1 MSTSVKITLP
11 NGTAYDQPTGLFINN
26 EFVKSSDG
34 KTIESIN
41 PSTEEPIVSVYAAS
55 EQDIDTAVAA
65 ARKAFVDTWKHYP
78 IDGIARLLQKLAD
91 LFERDRELLSAIEAA
106 DSGKPKSS
114 NAALDVDECIA
125 QFRYY
130 AGWADKRG
138 GTVGESTPE
147 KFGYVLHEP
156 HGVCGQIIPWNYP
169 LAMASWKIGPAIA
182 AGNCIVLKLAENTP
196 LSMLYVGKLVVEAGF
211 PPGVINIVNGYGAVA
226 GAAIASHPGIDKVA
240 FTGSTATGKAVMAMA
255 AKTLKNVTLE
265 CGGKS
270 PMIVFEDADLDQAVK
285 WAHAGIMYNM
295 GQVCSATSRILV
307 QDTVYDKF
315 ISEFKKYTESVTAI
329 GDVYDDD
336 KSHGPLISE
345 IQFKKVLKY
354 IQTGKDEGATLVT
367 GSADPAAKKGYFVS
381 PTIFGDCTD
390 DMVIWKEE
398 IFGPVVCVSKFSTEK
413 EALDRSND
421 TSYGLG
427 GSVFSENVSRAIRV
441 AANLEAGSIWVN
453 SSNDTTHRI
462 PFGGFKM
469 SGIGT
474 ELGQYGLDVYTV
486 KKGVHINLGNKL

>member
-1 MSTSVKITLP
+1 MSVSVKITLP
-11 NGTAYDQPTGLFINN
+11 NGSSYDQPTGLFINN
-26 EFVKSSDG
+26 EFVPSSDG
-34 KTIESIN
+34 KQIESFN
-41 PSTEEPIVSVYAAS
+41 PSTEEPLAKVYAAS
-55 EQDIDTAVAA
+55 EADIDTAVKA
-65 ARKAFVDTWKHYP
+65 ARKAFNEVWKEYP

-91 LFERDRELLSAIEAA
+91 LFERDRELLGAIEAT
-106 DSGKPKSS
+106 DSGKPLHS
-114 NAALDVDECIA
+114 NALLDVDECIA

-130 AGWADKRG
+130 SGWADKRG
-138 GTVGESTPE
+138 GTVAESTPQ

-182 AGNCIVLKLAENTP
+182 TGNCIVLKLAENTP

-211 PPGVINIVNGYGAVA
+211 PPGVINIVNGVGSVA

-240 FTGSTATGKAVMAMA
+240 FTGSTATGKAIMAMA

-270 PMIVFEDADLDQAVK
+270 PMIVFDDCDLDQAVK
-285 WAHAGIMYNM
+285 WAHAGIMYNA

-307 QDTVYDKF
+307 QEAIYDKF
-315 ISEFKKYTESVTAI
+315 VEEYKKYVESSTSV
-329 GDVYDDD
+329 GDVFDEG

-345 IQFKKVLKY
+345 VQYKKVLNY
-354 IQTGKDEGATLVT
+354 IKIGKEEGAKLVT
-367 GSADPAAKKGYFVS
+367 GGTSAADKGYFVT
-381 PTIFGDCTD
+381 PTIFADVSD
-390 DMVIWKEE
+390 DMTIWKEE
-398 IFGPVVCVSKFSTEK
+398 IFGPVVCVSKFKTED
-413 EALDRSND
+413 EALHRAND

-427 GSVFSENVSRAIRV
+427 SSVFSENVSRAIRV
-441 AANLEAGSIWVN
+441 ASKLEAGSVWVN
-453 SSNDTTHRI
+453 SSNDTSHRI

-486 KKGVHINLGNKL
+486 KKGVHINLGTKL

>member
-11 NGTAYDQPTGLFINN
+11 NGVTYEQPTGLFINN
-26 EFVKSSDG
+26 EFVPSSDG
-34 KTIESIN
+34 EQIESIN
-41 PSTEEPIVSVYAAS
+41 PATEEPICKVYAAS
-55 EQDIDTAVAA
+55 SADIDTAVAA
-65 ARKAFVDTWKHYP
+65 ARKAFTSVWKAYS
-78 IDGIARLLQKLAD
+78 IDEIARLLQKLAD

-106 DSGKPKSS
+106 DSGKPMNS
-114 NAALDVDECIA
+114 NAVYDVDECIA

-130 AGWADKRG
+130 SGWADKRG
-138 GTVGESTPE
+138 GTVAESNPN

-182 AGNCIVLKLAENTP
+182 TGNCIVLKLAENTP
-196 LSMLYVGKLVVEAGF
+196 LSMLYVGKLVEEAGF
-211 PPGVINIVNGYGAVA
+211 PPGVINIVNGHGKIA

-240 FTGSTATGKAVMAMA
+240 FTGSTATGKAVMEMA
-255 AKTLKNVTLE
+255 SKTLKNVTLE

-270 PMIVFEDADLDQAVK
+270 PMIVFDDADFDQAIK
-285 WAHAGIMYNM
+285 WAREGIMYNM

-307 QDTVYDKF
+307 QEATYEKF
-315 ISEFKKYTESVTAI
+315 VEAYKNYVQEVAAV
-329 GDVYDDD
+329 GDVFDDT
-336 KSHGPLISE
+336 KSHGPLVSE
-345 IQFKKVLKY
+345 IQFKKVLGY
-354 IQTGKDEGATLVT
+354 IETGKKEGARLVT
-367 GSADPAAKKGYFVS
+367 GGNAPLPKGYFVE
-381 PTIFGDCTD
+381 PTVFADVTD
-390 DMVIWKEE
+390 EMTIWKEE
-398 IFGPVVCVSKFSTEK
+398 IFGPVVCISKFTTEE
-413 EALDRSND
+413 EALARANA

-427 GSVFSENVSRAIRV
+427 SSVFTENISKALRV
-441 AANLEAGSIWVN
+441 ASALEAGSVWVN
-453 SSNDTTHRI
+453 SSNDTSHRI

>member
-11 NGTAYDQPTGLFINN
+11 NGVVYDQPTGLFINN
-26 EFVKSSDG
+26 EFVASSDG
-34 KTIESIN
+34 VQIESIN
-41 PSTEEPIVSVYAAS
+41 PCTEEPITKVYAAS
-55 EQDIDTAVAA
+55 EQDVNTAVAA
-65 ARKAFVDTWKHYP
+65 ARKAFTDVWREYP
-78 IDGIARLLQKLAD
+78 IDGIASLLRKLAD
-91 LFERDRELLSAIEAA
+91 LMERDRELLAAIEAM
-106 DSGKPKSS
+106 DSGKPKDS
-114 NAALDVDECIA
+114 NAAFDVDECVT

-130 AGWADKRG
+130 SGWADKRG
-138 GTVGESTPE
+138 GTVAESSKD

-182 AGNCIVLKLAENTP
+182 TGNTIVLKLAENTP

-211 PPGVINIVNGYGAVA
+211 PPGVINIVNGYGRVA

-255 AKTLKNVTLE
+255 SKTLKNVTLE

-270 PMIVFEDADLDQAVK
+270 PMLVFDDADLDQAIK

-307 QDTVYDKF
+307 QDTIYDKF
-315 ISEFKKYTESVTAI
+315 VKGYKEYTASVTAV
-329 GDVYDDD
+329 GSVFDES
-336 KSHGPLISE
+336 KSHGPLVSK
-345 IQFKKVLKY
+345 IQFDKVLEY
-354 IQTGKDEGATLVT
+354 IETGKKEGATLALGGT
-367 GSADPAAKKGYFVS
+367 APLEKGYFVE
-381 PTIFGDCTD
+381 PTIFADVTD
-390 DMVIWKEE
+390 DMTIWKEE

-413 EALDRSND
+413 EALSRAND
-421 TSYGLG
+421 SSYGLG
-427 GSVFSENVSRAIRV
+427 SSVFSENISRCIRV
-441 AANLEAGSIWVN
+441 ASALQAGSVWIN
-453 SSNDTTHRI
+453 SSNDTSHRI